1 MFYIDVRVRFQ
12 SLGRVINEADF
23 TRENLY
29 CLVAIAFFIWR
40 IQYDIRHV
48 TTSPLTV
55 SESNDIDLVVCLMST
70 GGYVDIR
77 RIGGIVVVCSSSFF
91 VLLCIDL

>member
-1 MFYIDVRVRFQ
+1 MGGRVFRSNIRVRLLPPKYVT
-12 SLGRVINEADF
+12 SKIDF

-40 IQYDIRHV
+40 SQCDIRHV

-55 SESNDIDLVVCLMST
+55 SESSSISLV
-70 GGYVDIR
+70 D
-77 RIGGIVVVCSSSFF
+77 
-91 VLLCIDL
+91 